1 MIAGSFPLIPKIGSP
16 FGIFPLCAI
25 KGALSLS
32 RALGSSVPQTARRSW
47 CKPHCCAARHTNRQM
62 RKDSFSVAQAPS
74 FHLRSI
80 PPPGM
85 GRIRSAGS
93 HESSLELQSNLLNGS
108 RDNGSILSLV
118 QGLVRPMLVIG
129 SIRSLVQNL
138 ASPIAELL
146 SRMTVP
152 QVLKKQKISWN
163 CPEAGSDD
171 FKFAE
176 IRPTLASLCPVR
188 ARAASAPR
196 PSVSPSLPR
205 ADLYMH
211 AGAAAKPNGRAA
223 ASAAPVGRSVLL
235 RQ

>member
-1 MIAGSFPLIPKIGSP
+1 
-16 FGIFPLCAI
+16 
-25 KGALSLS
+25 
-32 RALGSSVPQTARRSW
+32 
-47 CKPHCCAARHTNRQM
+47 
-62 RKDSFSVAQAPS
+62 
-74 FHLRSI
+74 
-80 PPPGM
+80 
-85 GRIRSAGS
+85 
-93 HESSLELQSNLLNGS
+93 
-108 RDNGSILSLV
+108 
-118 QGLVRPMLVIG
+118 
-129 SIRSLVQNL
+129 
-138 ASPIAELL
+138 
-146 SRMTVP
+146 MTVP